1 MRHNRNDQV
10 FQLSL
15 TEIALILVFLL
26 MLLLGWLTKAAQKD
40 AEKAKENLA
49 AIPNAQLVIQEL
61 EKALWYLKREIKNLK
76 DGKKNS

>member
-1 MRHNRNDQV
+1 MLHKRNDQV

-61 EKALWYLKREIKNLK
+61 EKAKE
-76 DGKKNS
+76 